1 MKKFLATVVT
11 ALLVLLTASPVVAN
25 SLTPNTHSSTNYDV
39 LSIDAYVTT
48 KFTSVGDSIEIFA
61 LTMGHSGTPQ
71 STSTVVTADIV
82 HYPDNDPLGII
93 TQGEIPSN
101 PIVVDTVVLT
111 PSGLHEDDSSVMKW
125 EGDYTVPLDAL
136 GGVYGASITV
146 EEAGVQATDNPT
158 QIPEK
163 VISEIEQVLQTV
175 DTTWDSA
182 NPTMEMKAVFDNL
195 NSSGNALS
203 GGWTEF
209 VEDATSQPGLGDS
222 AQLWNNMIAA
232 GYNNPSF
239 DLEDGAQFLEAL
251 MEFLDSDDL
260 DAGMAFLTGL
270 FVYGNEFPLPRTVND
285 FGPMADYISTFDPIE
300 NFTRFSGTDNFS
312 AAYDAMLGSNEWG
325 AMSNA
330 LDNLSNNTMVFESF
344 QTVLRNIALLS
355 VSTHPDAIIAGFE
368 AWIEPLTGDDYD
380 NMTPFQKLVV
390 SWSKMDVTISDLD
403 GDDFP
408 DEVLW
413 EYELLLNTSEGLQ
426 WQAKMDTSY
435 PHVGDGFDDFN
446 GFDVELLVILK
457 DTVEDP
463 AWKQVGDAVS
473 EFGSWASNASFDRE
487 LEWEYDYG
495 NEESE
500 DGDNDSEDGDAGGSG
515 DAGGEDSEEDSFQ
528 YVVFDDLHP
537 MQTST
542 LNKHLLD
549 LGFELNIDGPLDS
562 QTDFPND
569 FNLTVTDSTND
580 ETNVVL
586 SRDEDTNRYYGRFT
600 AESLGDNTYS
610 FSQPL
615 ETYRPACADQGCTV
629 ESSRLEIN
637 SLRPGL
643 LQDLTTEVNDEIF
656 LVSAIGV
663 LVNQS
668 ETTLVNQPYIVESTT
683 YDAALGALDGA
694 EIDTA
699 VLRISPGLAES
710 AGSTLSPEGDLEISS
725 QSPSTLSAAY
735 PGNDVD
741 GQISVTIEPRQEDRE
756 GEDMTN
762 DMGSFQGELTLD
774 GDAYGWDASSEL
786 SNQVP
791 LSDRGVALITTS
803 GTTKDGLEFSFS
815 NEMPLPSSPACTMS
829 SGEMDGDSEI
839 KLRMTTR
846 PYYYQADEDD
856 YNSRVNFNHTN
867 LLSLSIDWGDGTTS
881 NVQLTG
887 QQVVEEDHTYSSSAG
902 GNNTHSIDVNYEF
915 ENGTYYTHQFVFKE
929 YNGFENSDE
938 DGNVY
943 YEDEF
948 STNEEWRY
956 CELNR
961 PQQQAT
967 PSAPIINEFIT
978 NGPFEVVTQQIGTS
992 NEDGKSNISV
1002 VPPHSGAYVSIV
1014 QSKHVRA
1021 SDGETLTG
1029 IGLNFGLAT
1038 TGAIEILGMDVLGY
1052 FSGLPVYAANST
1064 ESLQSIQIQTQGMND
1079 RHKTIVGH
1087 IPLDLSV
1094 PFPDMEEIWSV
1105 ESSTQDLEFNVSET
1119 SRTVQINNSI
1129 PLSLIGV
1136 VSIKADSEWETASSD
1151 SLSPLGVH
1159 FGIVLTNPES
1169 LDLTGLLGPG
1179 QITNV
1184 ALDASLD
1191 PASRMLAVASPSH
1204 GFDPSTIDF
1213 STITE
1218 AFSNELLR
1226 PLTDWPGVETEMTK
1240 ICEYLSYNIDSE
1252 WQGPSMPERKLL
1264 KIDIEHESDTGRY
1277 ESTSFIINTSTSKLI
1292 ETATGQVIPQYQ
1304 PTSSSPSQ
1312 HNRETVRY
1320 NLTNLNDGEY
1330 EFYTDSNMNS
1340 SIDFDLQNDPNEPE
1354 INEQETQ
1361 DRCEKDDTLDD
1372 VSVVSD
1378 LFDEYFTR
1386 FSTIA
1391 WGQGT
1396 SADLQM
1402 PHLSSP
1408 VSDYT
1413 VIGIA
1418 QQGSGETA
1426 RIVSGFNFISSQVN
1440 PEPPQMENL
1449 SLVFTPTDPNP
1460 GDVVLLTITDESNNP
1475 IEGLSIIL
1483 TQNNST
1489 MASLLSSETG
1499 QASFEIPLGD
1509 TKISVSGGQYYPFE
1523 ITITVAENQ
1532 SGNDTGLPGD
1542 VDGDGY
1548 GDSLDAFP
1556 NDPNEWLDTDGDG
1569 VGNNADEDDDG
1580 DGLKDI
1586 EEYLFS
1592 PATDPLNADTDGDG
1606 YCDGTVDVVPDCV
1619 SSDAF
1624 PTDASAWNDTDSD
1637 GLPNELTGVSTSY
1650 LVEDPD
1656 DDNDGWT
1663 DVDEL
1668 NCGTDALD
1676 DTSVPS
1682 DINDNGICDVMDDG
1696 STVLDDTQNETQ
1708 NDASGEEEDSTAD
1721 STQSSTGAIVVGT
1734 GIGLIALAVVS
1745 VLFLLRSRSSDPMID
1760 DEQFTKEEILFEEF
1774 ANQVTNQPSRP
1785 PLNAVGEM
1793 YDGYEAI
1800 EFPKN
1805 SQKWFYRDPQTG
1817 QWVEWT

>member
-1 MKKFLATVVT
+1 MKKVIATVVT

-25 SLTPNTHSSTNYDV
+25 SLTPNTHSPANYDI

-48 KFTSVGDSIEIFA
+48 KFTSVGDSIEIYA

-71 STSTVVTADIV
+71 STNTVVTADIV
-82 HYPDNDPLGII
+82 HYPENDPLGII

-101 PIVVDTVVLT
+101 PVVVDTVVLT
-111 PSGLHEDDSSVMKW
+111 PSGLHENDSSIMKW

-146 EEAGVQATDNPT
+146 EESGVQATDNPT
-158 QIPEK
+158 QVPEK

-209 VEDATSQPGLGDS
+209 VEDATAQPGLGDS

-232 GYNNPSF
+232 GYDNPSY

-300 NFTRFSGTDNFS
+300 NFTRFSGTENFS
-312 AAYDAMLGSNEWG
+312 AAYDAMLGSNEWD

-390 SWSKMDVTISDLD
+390 SWSQMDVTISDLD

-446 GFDVELLVILK
+446 GFDVELLAILK

-463 AWKQVGDAVS
+463 AWEQVGDAVN
-473 EFGSWASNASFDRE
+473 EFGSWVSNASFDRE

-495 NEESE
+495 DEEDDGGDDSGDD
-500 DGDNDSEDGDAGGSG
+500 DGDS
-515 DAGGEDSEEDSFQ
+515 GGEDSEEDSFQ

-537 MQTST
+537 MQTSM
-542 LNKHLLD
+542 LNKHILD
-549 LGFELNIDGPLDS
+549 LGFELMIDGPWDS
-562 QTDFPND
+562 QTDYPND
-569 FNLTVTDSTND
+569 FNMTVTDSTND
-580 ETNVVL
+580 VTNVVL
-586 SRDEDTNRYYGRFT
+586 TRDADGHNRYFGRFT
-600 AESLGDNTYS
+600 AESLGENTYS

-615 ETYRPACADQGCTV
+615 ESYRPACADQGCTV

-643 LQDLTTEVNDEIF
+643 LEDMTTEVNDEIF

-668 ETTLVNQPYIVESTT
+668 ETTLVNQPYFVESTT
-683 YDAALGALDGA
+683 YDAVLGALDGA
-694 EIDTA
+694 EIDSA

-710 AGSTLSPEGDLEISS
+710 AVSTLSPEGDLEISS
-725 QSPSTLSAAY
+725 QSPSTLRAVYS
-735 PGNDVD
+735 GNDVD
-741 GQISVTIEPRQEDRE
+741 GQLSVTIEPRQEDRE
-756 GEDMTN
+756 GTDMTD

-786 SNQVP
+786 SNQVS
-791 LSDRGVALITTS
+791 LSNRGVALITTS
-803 GTTKDGLEFSFS
+803 GTTNNGLEFSFS
-815 NEMPLPSSPACTMS
+815 NEMPLPGSPACTTS
-829 SGEMDGDSEI
+829 SGSMEGDSEV
-839 KLRMTTR
+839 KLRMSSR
-846 PYYYQADEDD
+846 PYYYEADDSS
-856 YNSRVNFNHTN
+856 SRFEFIHTD
-867 LLSLSIDWGDGTTS
+867 LISLSIDWGDGQ
-881 NVQLTG
+881 VDEVLLTG
-887 QQVVEEDHTYSSSAG
+887 EQILSLEEVHSYSSSG
-902 GNNTHSIDVNYEF
+902 VSDTHSIDVNYEF
-915 ENGTYYTHQFVFKE
+915 ENGIYYTHQFVFKE

-943 YEDEF
+943 YEGEL

-961 PQQQAT
+961 PEQQAT

-978 NGPFEVVTQQIGTS
+978 NGPFEVVTQYIGTS
-992 NEDGKSNISV
+992 DEDGKSNISI
-1002 VPPHSGAYVSIV
+1002 VPSHTGAYVSIV

-1038 TGAIEILGMDVLGY
+1038 TGAIDILGMDILGY

-1064 ESLQSIQIQTQGMND
+1064 DSMQSIQIQTQGMND

-1087 IPLDLSV
+1087 MPLDLSV
-1094 PFPDMEEIWSV
+1094 PFPDMDEIWSV
-1105 ESSTQDLEFNVSET
+1105 ESSTQDLEFNPGES
-1119 SRTVQINNSI
+1119 SRTVQIDNSI

-1136 VSIKADSEWETASSD
+1136 VSIKADSEWETTTSD
-1151 SLSPLGVH
+1151 TLTPLGVH
-1159 FGIVLTNPES
+1159 FGMVLTNPES
-1169 LDLTGLLGPG
+1169 LDLTGLIGPG
-1179 QITNV
+1179 QTTNV

-1191 PASRMLAVASPSH
+1191 PASRILAVASPSH

-1226 PLTDWPGVETEMTK
+1226 PITDWPGVETEMNI
-1240 ICEYLSYNIDSE
+1240 ICESLSYYTESE
-1252 WQGPSMPERKLL
+1252 WQDSTMSERKLL
-1264 KIDIEHESDTGRY
+1264 KIDIEHESDTGEY
-1277 ESTSFIINTSTSKLI
+1277 DGTSFIINTDTSKLI
-1292 ETATGQVIPQYQ
+1292 ETATGQVISQYQ
-1304 PTSSSPSQ
+1304 TSSSSSSPSE
-1312 HNRETVRY
+1312 HNRESVLY
-1320 NLTNLNDGEY
+1320 DLTNLNDGEY
-1330 EFYTDSNMNS
+1330 EFYTGSDMNS
-1340 SIDFDLQNDPNEPE
+1340 SVNFDLQNDHNEPE
-1354 INEQETQ
+1354 IDFKESQ
-1361 DRCEKDDTLDD
+1361 DRCGGDDRLDD
-1372 VSVVSD
+1372 ESVVSD

-1402 PHLSSP
+1402 PYLSSP

-1426 RIVSGFNFISSQVN
+1426 KVVSGFNFISSQVN

-1475 IEGLSIIL
+1475 VEGLSIIL

-1523 ITITVAENQ
+1523 ITITVTENQ

-1548 GDSLDAFP
+1548 GDSLDVFP

-1569 VGNNADEDDDG
+1569 VGDNADEDDDG

-1592 PATDPLNADTDGDG
+1592 PATDPLKVDTDGDG
-1606 YCDGTVDVVPDCV
+1606 YCDGSIDVVPDCV

-1637 GLPNELTGVSTSY
+1637 GLPDDISGISTTN
-1650 LVEDPD
+1650 LVEDSD
-1656 DDNDGWT
+1656 DDNDGWS
-1663 DVDEL
+1663 DIDE
-1668 NCGTDALD
+1668 NSCGTDALD
-1676 DTSVPS
+1676 VNSIPLDT
-1682 DINDNGICDVMDDG
+1682 NGNGICDSMDDDL
-1696 STVLDDTQNETQ
+1696 TVPDDTQNETQ
-1708 NDASGEEEDSTAD
+1708 NDASGEEEDSNAD

-1734 GIGLIALAVVS
+1734 GIGLVALAVVS

-1774 ANQVTNQPSRP
+1774 ANEVSNPPSRP